1 MRSRLLRNRLRR
13 WQVGLTVA
21 PFLLVAPLPAQQ
33 PEATLHQARISVVR
47 LVATSAEGRQFF
59 GSAVVLR
66 SDTVATNCHV
76 TRLAQKVQV
85 LFGNAVLIA
94 RSQRAD
100 PVHDLCV
107 LDVPG
112 LDAPGVQIADP
123 DALKVGDRVHAM
135 GYSAFQ
141 GFTHQAG
148 TVSGLFQFDA
158 ARVIES
164 DAAFPHGASGGG
176 LFDVEGRL
184 VGLLTFYRTAD
195 EAQADYFSIPIG
207 WLKHLDNVAAT
218 SIAPTS
224 TTPFWA
230 DPLERQPLFLQAGA
244 LEVAGLWNQL
254 LPVAERWTRMH
265 PEDPHAWL
273 TLGKAALRTGNT
285 NVVDRALLHLT
296 RLALFTP
303 HDIDSGSVDVPAGSQ
318 VGGEDRFSN

>member
-1 MRSRLLRNRLRR
+1 MRPCPTKNWLRQ
-13 WQVGLTVA
+13 WQVGFAVASFLVVATV
-21 PFLLVAPLPAQQ
+21 PAT
-33 PEATLHQARISVVR
+33 ELAATLHQASFSVVR
-47 LVATSAEGRQFF
+47 LMATSAEGRHFF
-59 GSAVVLR
+59 GSGVALR
-66 SDTVATNCHV
+66 SDAVATNCHV
-76 TRLAQKVQV
+76 TRLAQNVWV
-85 LFGNAVLIA
+85 FFGNAVLIA

-112 LDAPGVQIADP
+112 LNAPAAQIAEP
-123 DALKVGDRVHAM
+123 DLLKVGDRVHAM
-135 GYSAFQ
+135 GYGAFQ
-141 GFTHQAG
+141 GFIHQGG
-148 TVSGLFQFDA
+148 TVNGLFQFDG

-164 DAAFPHGASGGG
+164 NAAFPHGASGGG
-176 LFDVEGRL
+176 LFDAEGRL

-195 EAQADYFSIPIG
+195 EAQTDYFSIPIG

-244 LEVAGLWNQL
+244 LEAAGLWNQL
-254 LPVAERWTRMH
+254 LSVAEQWTRMH

-285 NVVDRALLHLT
+285 NVVDRARL
-296 RLALFTP
+296 RLARIALVTP
-303 HDIDSGSVDVPAGSQ
+303 QDAENVPAGAR
-318 VGGEDRFSN
+318 VGEEGGVSN